1 MEETRFGNMGEEH
14 IKKES
19 FVSRIWLEHG
29 NNGSPK
35 WRGHIRHVQGEEEGY
50 FQNLAEMRDFLG
62 RVSGVSGPALTAHP
76 PRDVKKSGPGTVT
89 NMKNRD

>member
-1 MEETRFGNMGEEH
+1 MVEEH

-19 FVSRIWLEHG
+19 FVTRIWLETSD
-29 NNGSPK
+29 NGEVK

-62 RVSGVSGPALTAHP
+62 RVSGVPGPALTAHP
-76 PRDVKKSGPGTVT
+76 LRDAKKSGPGTVT
-89 NMKNRD
+89 NMKNKD